1 MSKQVQV
8 EILIL
13 LFVDS
18 TTQEL
23 VIILVNVS
31 KWFSYFKAAAY
42 EDKARRLEIDLETSQ
57 KENQVISE
65 QVCVTKLRL
74 TLRIWWK
81 ETQNLVVYKSCL
93 L

>member
-8 EILIL
+8 EINFDTL

-31 KWFSYFKAAAY
+31 K
-42 EDKARRLEIDLETSQ
+42 
-57 KENQVISE
+57 
-65 QVCVTKLRL
+65 
-74 TLRIWWK
+74 
-81 ETQNLVVYKSCL
+81 
-93 L
+93 

>member
-1 MSKQVQV
+1 M
-8 EILIL
+8 

-23 VIILVNVS
+23 VIILVND
-31 KWFSYFKAAAY
+31 FSYFKAAAY

-74 TLRIWWK
+74 TLRI
-81 ETQNLVVYKSCL
+81 
-93 L
+93 